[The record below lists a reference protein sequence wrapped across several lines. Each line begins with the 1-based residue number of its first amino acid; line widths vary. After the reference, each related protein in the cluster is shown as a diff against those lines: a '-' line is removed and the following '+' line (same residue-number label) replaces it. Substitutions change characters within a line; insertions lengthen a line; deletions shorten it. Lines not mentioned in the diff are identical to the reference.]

1 MQLQKKTNKKEYLYA
16 VIWLTTWHR
25 VKRAMEKNS
34 NGCKTLIYCCNE
46 WTLNFLCRKTED
58 CSLQFEQ
65 KVILIYVIQISLG
78 FSTRLNKHVCCR
90 LSISRVGWVNYSQL
104 CVQRLISV
112 RAAIRCQCTT
122 DGFSSMNKDYRTKR
136 RQCCYLPIN

>member
-1 MQLQKKTNKKEYLYA
+1 MTSCKACDGK
-16 VIWLTTWHR
+16 
-25 VKRAMEKNS
+25 KNS

-90 LSISRVGWVNYSQL
+90 LSSSRLKPAL
-104 CVQRLISV
+104 CTASHIRQSCYTLPMYHRWFFIDEQRLPHEKTPMLLLTYQLNWTWARV
-112 RAAIRCQCTT
+112 
-122 DGFSSMNKDYRTKR
+122 
-136 RQCCYLPIN
+136 LW